1 MKILKKHGVKIYVCS
16 QALAQKEYDPRE
28 VAEGVVI
35 AASVATVII
44 NKQMEG
50 YAYIPFH

>member
-1 MKILKKHGVKIYVCS
+1 MEIYVCG
-16 QALAQKEYDPRE
+16 QALAHQGYRTDE
-28 VAEGVVI
+28 VLPEVTVAVS
-35 AASVATVII
+35 AATVNI

>member
-1 MKILKKHGVKIYVCS
+1 VCG
-16 QALAQKEYDPRE
+16 QAMAHQGYGRDE
-28 VAEGVVI
+28 VIPAVI
-35 AASVATVII
+35 IAVSAATVNI